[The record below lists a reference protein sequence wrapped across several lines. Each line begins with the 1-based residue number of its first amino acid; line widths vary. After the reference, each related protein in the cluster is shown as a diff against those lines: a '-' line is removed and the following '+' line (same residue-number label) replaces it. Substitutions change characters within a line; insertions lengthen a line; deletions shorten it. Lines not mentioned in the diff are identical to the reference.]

1 MERSQALKRNII
13 AYVKTPL
20 FSAAC
25 GFLGRVHVSARV
37 FTVVREPIG
46 RIVSLFWYKKDS
58 TWEKSYDP
66 KYRNQSMEL
75 FLKDAENDWLTYT
88 LASAVV
94 PRGEPEGSGPFLAA
108 DVDVYRA
115 ARWVLLERMVVGFMD
130 DMENSLALIFDCFGW
145 PWVAGDVAKLSRNVN
160 DRAKAPAAVTK
171 GGSAAS
177 NASTTNPS
185 TVGKGGAA
193 GAPDAANSKAPPKKP
208 AKVDPMAIY
217 LPRIAS
223 LNQWDTALYKEAR
236 VIYDG
241 KIKALLNKRKPS
253 A

>member
-1 MERSQALKRNII
+1 MERYVERSQALKRNII

-25 GFLGRVHVSARV
+25 GFLGRAHVSSRV

-94 PRGEPEGSGPFLAA
+94 PRGEPDGAGPILAA

-130 DMENSLALIFDCFGW
+130 DMENSLALIFDSFGW

-160 DRAKAPAAVTK
+160 DRAKTPPAGK
-171 GGSAAS
+171 AS
-177 NASTTNPS
+177 SHSNTGNASATANIS
-185 TVGKGGAA
+185 TAA
-193 GAPDAANSKAPPKKP
+193 AAKVLPKKP
-208 AKVDPMAIY
+208 ANVDPMAIY

-236 VIYDG
+236 TIYDE
-241 KIKALLNKRKPS
+241 KIKALLSKKKP
-253 A
+253 AA

>member
-1 MERSQALKRNII
+1 M
-13 AYVKTPL
+13 
-20 FSAAC
+20 
-25 GFLGRVHVSARV
+25 
-37 FTVVREPIG
+37 FTIVREPIG

-94 PRGEPEGSGPFLAA
+94 PRGEPSGRGPFLASDA
-108 DVDVYRA
+108 DVFGA

-130 DMENSLALIFDCFGW
+130 DMENSLALIFASFGW

-160 DRAKAPAAVTK
+160 DRAKA
-171 GGSAAS
+171 
-177 NASTTNPS
+177 
-185 TVGKGGAA
+185 AA
-193 GAPDAANSKAPPKKP
+193 GAATKEATPAATTASANAGTEVANVAAAQAVAKAAQT
-208 AKVDPMAIY
+208 AKRSAAAEVDPMALY

-223 LNQWDTALYKEAR
+223 LNRWDAALYKEAR
-236 VIYDG
+236 ELYDE
-241 KIKALLNKRKPS
+241 KQVAQRKQKG